1 MPLVGCPRHG
11 PPVLLA
17 GRGRRPSPAHATAPK
32 YDASP
37 LPLLLT
43 RRAVSTAS
51 LFLAA
56 LPIPALLPQL
66 TPVATASEAE
76 SEVQGGGQGAEEME
90 LERYSDQEQ
99 GFTLLKPASWPKVR
113 SAWNNLSAA
122 F

>member
-1 MPLVGCPRHG
+1 
-11 PPVLLA
+11 
-17 GRGRRPSPAHATAPK
+17 
-32 YDASP
+32 
-37 LPLLLT
+37 
-43 RRAVSTAS
+43 VSTAS

-66 TPVATASEAE
+66 TPVASASEAE
-76 SEVQGGGQGAEEME
+76 SEVQGRGQGAEEME